1 MPNQYQSEAE
11 IAAVV
16 EGFEKC
22 TTDKA
27 GFTHLSHLTVATY
40 YLVTS
45 TPTEALRK
53 MRIGLLRFLVHHGI
67 GQTKYKERLTQAWM
81 ERVQSVIE
89 QMEPDASLVA
99 VTNEVIA
106 RLSDSRMTI
115 EDD

>member
-1 MPNQYQSEAE
+1 MSHYSTETE

-16 EGFEKC
+16 EGFEEC
-22 TTDKA
+22 TTGKA
-27 GFTHLSHLTVATY
+27 DFTHLSHLTVATY
-40 YLVTS
+40 YLATS
-45 TPTEALRK
+45 APTEALRK

>member
-27 GFTHLSHLTVATY
+27 DFTHLSHLTVATY
-40 YLVTS
+40 HLRNS
-45 TPTEALRK
+45 SPEEALQKVR
-53 MRIGLLRFLVHHGI
+53 RGLLRFLDHHGI

-99 VTNEVIA
+99 VTNEVIV